1 MDPDILDQRVHVAL
15 AFFSPW
21 ARQELL
27 RILDLPDEDRARQVG
42 LLYQSGANPGL
53 ADLLMDLEEQPRF
66 RKHVAAEL
74 RAILGPEG

>member
-21 ARQELL
+21 ARQELF
-27 RILDLPDEDRARQVG
+27 RILELPDDERARQVG

-53 ADLLMDLEEQPRF
+53 ADLLMDLEGNPRF
-66 RKHVAAEL
+66 RTRLAAEL
-74 RAILGPEG
+74 RVILGRAG